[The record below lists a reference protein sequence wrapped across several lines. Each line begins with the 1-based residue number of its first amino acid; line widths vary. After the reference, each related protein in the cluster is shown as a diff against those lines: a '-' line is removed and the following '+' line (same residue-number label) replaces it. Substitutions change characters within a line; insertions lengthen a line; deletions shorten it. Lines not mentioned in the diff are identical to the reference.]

1 MKTTKIAG
9 QIFSRSDHLITELQQ
24 LQSQLNHNRCLLKDK
39 IDKLF
44 ANNRVGISHSI
55 QKNSS

>member
-9 QIFSRSDHLITELQQ
+9 QIFSRSDHLIAELQQ

-39 IDKLF
+39 VDKLF
-44 ANNRVGISHSI
+44 SGSRVSHTFEKS
-55 QKNSS
+55 Q